1 MSVGEDDAE
10 QFSLRWNNFHN
21 NLTLGFHELLEEEDL
36 VDVTLACDGK
46 YVQAH
51 KIVLSVCSPYFKSLF
66 KENPCRHPIVIL
78 KDVGH
83 KELQAILQFMYR
95 GEVNVRQDDLT
106 GFLKTAEM
114 LKIKGLT
121 GENSDKDSHK
131 RALSEEKRRPR
142 GVPSHCDDDSGS
154 VPYKRMKSE
163 QRRSRVVPRPSSR
176 PHSPIEC
183 IPPSSAGREDLL
195 HSGFDV
201 TKPKEEPVDYSQIE
215 DEYSSEIAPSL
226 PHDIEEGMEEME
238 GECTPVE
245 GVGGG
250 GVGTGRN
257 HLPAEGGGQ
266 GDPPP
271 GSALAAM
278 AHLVHVGGPSGS
290 EGGQQRQESHGMESK
305 QISSAMGLPPIG
317 SGAVLEPNVALQVDA
332 KERLQGVFP
341 GSSGLSQDSSSSQDI
356 SQGLYGLSSG
366 FIHSKIHHFPEN
378 LKSTSTYGSGAT
390 PCTSSAA
397 AALVSPERD
406 HFRITKGQL
415 VEKIRC
421 PHCPSWFSN
430 NGNLRTHLADQHFS
444 KPENWLCFLCDVN
457 YKNRSSL
464 RTHLWRAHQRRL
476 CDNVK
481 NEQTPKVS

>member
-121 GENSDKDSHK
+121 GENSDKDSQK
-131 RALSEEKRRPR
+131 RTLSEEKRRPR
-142 GVPSHCDDDSGS
+142 SGPSHCDDSGS
-154 VPYKRMKSE
+154 VPYKKVKSE
-163 QRRSRVVPRPSSR
+163 QRRYRVVPRPSSR

-183 IPPSSAGREDLL
+183 IPPSSASRDEIM

-201 TKPKEEPVDYSQIE
+201 TKPKEEPVDYSQVE
-215 DEYSSEIAPSL
+215 DEYSSELAPSL
-226 PHDIEEGMEEME
+226 PHEIEEGMEDME
-238 GECTPVE
+238 GECTSGGE
-245 GVGGG
+245 GVVSEARGGMG
-250 GVGTGRN
+250 SGRN
-257 HLPAEGGGQ
+257 HLPADGGQ
-266 GDPPP
+266 GDPQPT
-271 GSALAAM
+271 SALAAM
-278 AHLVHVGGPSGS
+278 AHLVHVGGPSSS
-290 EGGQQRQESHGMESK
+290 EGGQRQDSLGLEAK
-305 QISSAMGLPPIG
+305 QMPTIGLPPVG
-317 SGAVLEPNVALQVDA
+317 SGAVLEPNVALQVDS
-332 KERLQGVFP
+332 KERLQGIFP

-356 SQGLYGLSSG
+356 SQVDTKHLVYWAADRQVSLKCSLCPRV
-366 FIHSKIHHFPEN
+366 FVSKTN
-378 LKSTSTYGSGAT
+378 LQVHMKNEHGDDRGPFNCSICG
-390 PCTSSAA
+390 
-397 AALVSPERD
+397 R
-406 HFRITKGQL
+406 Q
-415 VEKIRC
+415 
-421 PHCPSWFSN
+421 
-430 NGNLRTHLADQHFS
+430 S
-444 KPENWLCFLCDVN
+444 KN
-457 YKNRSSL
+457 KNSL
-464 RTHLWRAHQRRL
+464 RVHVYLYHKKKKEANQG
-476 CDNVK
+476 DG
-481 NEQTPKVS
+481 S

>member
-356 SQGLYGLSSG
+356 SQGMQSPNGSLPLS
-366 FIHSKIHHFPEN
+366 
-378 LKSTSTYGSGAT
+378 L
-390 PCTSSAA
+390 
-397 AALVSPERD
+397 SPAELRQRHLGYKCSICDKYFTRRD
-406 HFRITKGQL
+406 HLKTHTKNLHGEDLGPFACIICSQL
-415 VEKIRC
+415 
-421 PHCPSWFSN
+421 
-430 NGNLRTHLADQHFS
+430 
-444 KPENWLCFLCDVN
+444 
-457 YKNRSSL
+457 YKNADSL
-464 RTHLWRAHQRRL
+464 RKHIGKYHVLKEKERE
-476 CDNVK
+476 DV
-481 NEQTPKVS
+481 